1 MSAAPAPTFA
11 TAITLARATW
21 GKTALVRLTLIA
33 DSWVAS
39 AGHTTTVGSG
49 VDLPCTGCGD
59 DAPAA
64 IAALCEAIERPALD
78 PADSALSGVPRDLRG
93 AHALWSE
100 VREATAL
107 RLTQEAAGHARGGS
121 PLAEHVLAARKAAAA
136 VAVSVDRLFEDLT
149 EDRL

>member
-21 GKTALVRLTLIA
+21 GKTACVRLTWVA

-64 IAALCEAIERPALD
+64 IAALCERLATPSVEGAPA
-78 PADSALSGVPRDLRG
+78 
-93 AHALWSE
+93 
-100 VREATAL
+100 
-107 RLTQEAAGHARGGS
+107 
-121 PLAEHVLAARKAAAA
+121 
-136 VAVSVDRLFEDLT
+136 
-149 EDRL
+149 

>member
-1 MSAAPAPTFA
+1 MSAQQPAPTFA

-21 GKTALVRLTLIA
+21 GKTALVRLTWIA

-78 PADSALSGVPRDLRG
+78 PAEEAL
-93 AHALWSE
+93 A
-100 VREATAL
+100 
-107 RLTQEAAGHARGGS
+107 
-121 PLAEHVLAARKAAAA
+121 
-136 VAVSVDRLFEDLT
+136 
-149 EDRL
+149 